1 MMNAPFAFLPP
12 PRRNR
17 WMKIAIVLALGMTL
31 FFNLTGGPLQTAVAP
46 AGIISFEFAGNVANA
61 QMIVASWGEHGRLVA
76 AFGLG
81 LDFLYPLVYAAAI
94 SLACV
99 WAAER
104 VQPKSPGAAKW
115 GIWLAWG
122 AWLAALL
129 DYVENVALVLL
140 LFGSTAV
147 LLPPLAFICAAIKF
161 ALVIAGILY
170 VLAAWL
176 LFR

>member
-1 MMNAPFAFLPP
+1 MKTPFAFLPA

-46 AGIISFEFAGNVANA
+46 AGIISFEFAGTVANA
-61 QMIVASWGEHGRLVA
+61 QAMIESWGEHGRLVA

-81 LDFLYPLVYAAAI
+81 LDFLYPLVYASAI

-104 VQPKSPGAAKW
+104 VQPRSPAASW

-147 LLPPLAFICAAIKF
+147 LLPPLAFLCAAIKF
-161 ALVIAGILY
+161 TLVIAGILY